1 MIKTI
6 YAIAGALCLTA
17 CASTPSTHASSSK
30 VSDEE
35 LVAGILSSEIDLSK
49 THDIGPISCPNKIAG
64 VEFEKV
70 VNFNPNATNVGCS
83 YNGDGLYYTLYAYDQ
98 NGVDLYAELQGVVNT
113 VLIAKKDW
121 KLTYEEEHSQS
132 CAFQALI
139 MGAAVLD
146 EESQG
151 STIAIDPD
159 APIGDVNGYNL
170 AMGVLTNDK
179 TISIAA
185 VHSRDNMMFKVRST
199 AFYEKGYDEGEIFKQ
214 CRYVAE
220 AMRALDN
227 GFDASKVENTGS
239 GGTQI

>member
-17 CASTPSTHASSSK
+17 CASTPSTDASSSK
-30 VSDEE
+30 ISDEE
-35 LVAGILSSEIDLSK
+35 LIAGILSSEIDLSK
-49 THDIGPISCPNKIAG
+49 THDIGPISCPDKIAG
-64 VEFEKV
+64 VEFEEV
-70 VNFNPNATNVGCS
+70 INFDPTVTNVGCS
-83 YNGDGLYYTLYAYDQ
+83 YQGDEAFYTLYAYDQ
-98 NGVDLYAELQGVVNT
+98 NGGDLYAEIQGVVDA
-113 VLIAKKDW
+113 VLVGKKDW

-139 MGAAVLD
+139 MGAVVVD

-151 STIAIDPD
+151 SNIAIDPD

-170 AMGVLTNDK
+170 AMGVLTNDT

-199 AFYEKGYDEGEIFKQ
+199 ALYEKGYDEGEILEQ
-214 CRYVAE
+214 CRYVAQ

-227 GFDASKVENTGS
+227 GFDASKVQADSQGAS
-239 GGTQI
+239 QI